1 MRSVNEMK
9 SQNKSTKLCI
19 RVVLGMWR
27 SRIYRYLRSG
37 DRKSF
42 HNLGVTGRNDNSGWP
57 LAGLLAA
64 SGVAAAGAAT
74 VYYFPSSFDNDV
86 GRVTQCDIAAAA
98 AAYSEDY
105 LPSYGSS
112 SDPLILPFSVDEPQ
126 AFLVP
131 VVRVQP
137 RNEQDEAEFEQS
149 VRAFLA
155 CSPELSS
162 NDEVATTDGNP
173 NSSSTT
179 TVSTTSLIES
189 LLESRPSRLDK
200 LRQTQKSKQCVTTD
214 RSYFYTNPRINA
226 DKSDRFVL
234 LAGPASQNLGLDIA
248 QCLGV
253 RLSEMQLGRYA
264 DGEIS
269 VQIEESVRGKSIFIV
284 QSTESSDSIMELFLL
299 ISTLRRASAKTITVI
314 IPYYGYA
321 RQDQRKNQRRESIA
335 AADIALMLE
344 EMGMDHVLCVDVHS
358 EAILGFFSPRMAVEV
373 SVASKLAGWPF
384 HLVVCFIYNC

>member
-1 MRSVNEMK
+1 
-9 SQNKSTKLCI
+9 
-19 RVVLGMWR
+19 MWR
-27 SRIYRYLRSG
+27 SRIYRYLRS
-37 DRKSF
+37 DYRKSF
-42 HNLGVTGRNDNSGWP
+42 HNLGVAGRNDSSGWP
-57 LAGLLAA
+57 FAGLLAA

-74 VYYFPSSFDNDV
+74 TLYYFPSSFDNDV

-131 VVRVQP
+131 VVRAHP

-162 NDEVATTDGNP
+162 NDEAATTDGNNP

-189 LLESRPSRLDK
+189 LHLESRPSRLEK
-200 LRQTQKSKQCVTTD
+200 LRQSLNSKQCVTTD
-214 RSYFYTNPRINA
+214 RSYFYTNPRINV

-373 SVASKLAGWPF
+373 SVASKLAGWLDVSSCCLF
-384 HLVVCFIYNC
+384 RLHC